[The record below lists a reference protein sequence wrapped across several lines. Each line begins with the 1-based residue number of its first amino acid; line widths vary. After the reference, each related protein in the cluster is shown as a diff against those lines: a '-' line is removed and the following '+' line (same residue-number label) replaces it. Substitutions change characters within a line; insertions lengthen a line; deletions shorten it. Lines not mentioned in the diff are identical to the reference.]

1 MLLILFDI
9 LYMLNLRNRFPG
21 KSKFTMISLFAF
33 WSENGILL
41 ENKQHVAH
49 VRKYNREVEY

>member
-1 MLLILFDI
+1 MLNTTNDMLLILFDILFNI

-33 WSENGILL
+33 
-41 ENKQHVAH
+41 
-49 VRKYNREVEY
+49 